1 MKDDDVAERLLE
13 FGATVISAQQT
24 SADRNRATPWCQVP
38 DSRHVPCLFIIA
50 GSRLP
55 VRHYFEP
62 ERWPTYDSVSPGRRC
77 SSDRRRHPGGTAGE
91 PVGGEGRGVV
101 VVMI

>member
-1 MKDDDVAERLLE
+1 MKGDDVAERLLE

-24 SADRNRATPWCQVP
+24 SADRVRATPWCQVA
-38 DSRHVPCLFIIA
+38 DSRHLPCLFIIA

-62 ERWPTYDSVSPGRRC
+62 ERWPTSDSTTALPIRELC
-77 SSDRRRHPGGTAGE
+77 RHFCRPNFLQVAVLVDLQHLHAE
-91 PVGGEGRGVV
+91 V
-101 VVMI
+101 